1 MGATFLR
8 YEAAHFREL
17 ADTTEGEQS
26 KLRLLTLAM
35 DYEALANDAERSQQ
49 EASPTSRCQS
59 RRAIHQMESASLWGD

>member
-17 ADTTEGEQS
+17 ADTTEGAQS

-35 DYEALANDAERSQQ
+35 DYEALANAAEHNLQ
-49 EASPTSRCQS
+49 ELSPLSRYRVS
-59 RRAIHQMESASLWGD
+59 SEER